1 MAQTKVRFDRAV
13 EGATNIVDS
22 GTEGTKVA
30 SGTTGQRG
38 STAGQFRFN
47 TSTNLAEYYDGTS
60 FKAIDSSPIVSSI
73 DVTEV
78 DSQAGGNQTIVI
90 SGSNFSSSVTVTFIG
105 NAGTDIT
112 PSTVTRNSSTQI
124 TTVTPKAS
132 FLNAQ
137 EPYDVKVI
145 NTSSLSATLADQ
157 INVDSNPVWSTAAGS
172 LGIIFDS
179 LRGNT
184 ITVSATDS
192 DGDTIAYSVQSGSL
206 PAGASLNSSTGAIT
220 GFSAVGSDTVSN
232 FTIRA
237 TANSK
242 TADRAFSIEVKAP
255 VTNTYSYTG
264 AEQTFSVPSGVGSL
278 VAYVWGA
285 GGASGFDGSSGGK
298 GGGSGGFS
306 QGTINLSGISTL
318 KLVVG
323 GGGNFEGSSSWS
335 KRSGSGGGTTG
346 IFNGS
351 VTHGNSIIVS
361 GSGGGGGSND
371 NAKGGA
377 GGGANLSGG
386 NGGNDARGS
395 SGDVFGYG
403 GTTSGGGAAANWSGA
418 NAYQGAAAVSGS
430 ALTGGDSAEGNGGF
444 GMGIPYLNGGRGSRS
459 NDGSYQ
465 GGGGGGGY
473 YGGGGAQNGYNG
485 GGGGG
490 SGYANTSIVS
500 SITGTSGSQGSGSSG
515 VTTNPPETGNT
526 HYASGI
532 GIGGGAGA
540 GGNGRIVLTY

>member
-1 MAQTKVRFDRAV
+1 MTKARTIANLGTGFV
-13 EGATNIVDS
+13 NITDT

-30 SGTTGQRG
+30 SGTTAQRG
-38 STAGQFRFN
+38 STQGQFRFN
-47 TSTNLAEYYDGTS
+47 STTGLAEYYDGTS
-60 FKAIDSSPIVSSI
+60 FKSIDSPPVLSSI
-73 DVTEV
+73 DVTEI
-78 DSQAGGNQTIVI
+78 DSAAGGNQTIVL
-90 SGSNFSSSVTVTFIG
+90 SGSNFSASPTVKFLG
-105 NAGTDIT
+105 NSGVDIT
-112 PSTVTRNSSTQI
+112 PSTVTRNSSSQI
-124 TTVTPKAS
+124 TTVTPKSS

-137 EPYDVKVI
+137 EPYDVRVT
-145 NTSSLSATLADQ
+145 NLSGLTSTLADQ
-157 INVDSNPVWSTAAGS
+157 INVDSNPVWSTASGS
-172 LGIIFDS
+172 LGIIWDS
-179 LRGNT
+179 IRGNS

-192 DGDTIAYSVQSGSL
+192 DGDTIAYSVLSGSL
-206 PAGASLNSSTGAIT
+206 PAGATLNSSTGVIS

-242 TADRAFSIEVKAP
+242 TADRAFSLEVKAP
-255 VTNTYSYTG
+255 VTSAYSYTG
-264 AEQTFSVPSGVGSL
+264 SEQSFSVPSGLSSL
-278 VAYVWGA
+278 IAYVWGA

-323 GGGNFEGSSSWS
+323 MGGNHEGSSSWG

-351 VTHGNSIIVS
+351 VTHGNSVIVS

-377 GGGANLSGG
+377 GGGANLNGG
-386 NGGNDARGS
+386 DGGNDARGS
-395 SGDVFGYG
+395 SGPVFGYG
-403 GTTSGGGAAANWSGA
+403 GTTSAGGAAANWSGA
-418 NAYQGAAAVSGS
+418 HAYQNTAAQSGGTLS
-430 ALTGGDSAEGNGGF
+430 GGDSAEGSGGF
-444 GMGIPYLNGGRGSRS
+444 GMGAPYLNGGRGSRS